1 MRCPGHPNAEVVGY
15 CSVCGTFGCA
25 QCIKT
30 YQGNQLC
37 PRHYR
42 PIAQKIEEE
51 KKHEESRKRRPRQR
65 LVVRYADGNR
75 EYGVCFALNLKEP
88 GFHLDLCDS
97 EGTPLGKTNYVA
109 FRDLKAVFLVKSFDG
124 KYDRT
129 VRYKDYTAE
138 GDDLI
143 ARFKDGEVVKGHC
156 LHRYDP
162 EEPRF
167 HLVPQDPTTN
177 NISIVVEKRAI
188 DTVYTPEEYRQVEE
202 QEKTAKG
209 ADSAGLSQEETT
221 GDFYFETRNYA
232 GAMEQYRL
240 ATAKFPHV
248 RRLQKKILMAQYN
261 IGVNFIKRHEY
272 DKALVC
278 METVLKGDPHNERVR
293 KKVAQLRHIIEKGTR
308 PDAAAEPGL
317 QD

>member
-1 MRCPGHPNAEVVGY
+1 MNCPGHPNAEVVGY

-25 QCIKT
+25 ECIKT

-42 PIAQKIEEE
+42 PIAVKIEEE
-51 KKHEESRKRRPRQR
+51 KKHEELRKRRPRQR
-65 LVVRYADGNR
+65 LVVRYLDGHC

-97 EGTPLGKTNYVA
+97 EGTPLGKTNYAA

-138 GDDLI
+138 GGEMV
-143 ARFKDGEVVKGHC
+143 ARFKDGEIVKGYC

-167 HLVPQDPTTN
+167 HLIPHDPTTN
-177 NISIVVEKRAI
+177 NISIVAEKRALEA
-188 DTVYTPEEYRQVEE
+188 VYTLEEYSRIEQ

-209 ADSAGLSQEETT
+209 ADSTGLSQEETT
-221 GDFYFETRNYA
+221 GDFYFETRNYTA
-232 GAMEQYRL
+232 AMEQYRL
-240 ATAKFPHV
+240 ATVKFPHV
-248 RRLQKKILMAQYN
+248 RRLQKKILMAHYN

-272 DKALVC
+272 EEALVC

-293 KKVAQLRHIIEKGTR
+293 KKVAQLRHIIQKGAR